1 MTRIYS
7 RPKDNESIEE
17 FAERMAHNVCELRE
31 QAQELQPDPLYQAL
45 ADDGIIV
52 IGEIKPNMTDEE
64 IDELTTRA
72 LEMID
77 AWSPQRRPQPQE
89 G

>member
-17 FAERMAHNVCELRE
+17 FAERMTHNVCELQE
-31 QAQELQPDPLYQAL
+31 QTQEPQPNPLYQAL
-45 ADDGIIV
+45 DDAGIIV

-77 AWSPQRRPQPQE
+77 ASSPQRRQQPQE
-89 G
+89 S